1 MLKGALQIV
10 EELTLHVAKLQQV
23 GREFASEHRVSEPGQ
38 LLHPHVPRGDAAIL
52 IEKNNTLREVVEQR
66 LVKRSVDPPRRQRV
80 SWEHDTLP
88 GVVSS
93 IGLEGCLGHK

>member
-1 MLKGALQIV
+1 
-10 EELTLHVAKLQQV
+10 
-23 GREFASEHRVSEPGQ
+23 
-38 LLHPHVPRGDAAIL
+38 
-52 IEKNNTLREVVEQR
+52 
-66 LVKRSVDPPRRQRV
+66 V